1 MSLASLE
8 TSSPEINFVALEYEF
23 EDAEIILE
31 KNIFKFIRKHKSLY
45 YPHSYEWDVTITN
58 TISSSNVNM
67 HNIFIMRTCI
77 CKLVYFNKSTNKVI
91 LQISEYS
98 IQNTLKVKFID
109 FVDKLEM
116 KYNVDAEFKLLK
128 KDSKYNNYSII
139 IEYDPEGFTWF
150 ERNGKVKDHLNISS
164 NEKMNVVCMLYLDKK
179 IHKNVDTPQYK
190 QTIGFRWMLFQVR
203 EVFLRPQKCMI
214 RLSSDNE
221 NLKEGNGESTIKEEN
236 FFVPFSSFNAS
247 YMSPIFNQPPPPPP
261 PPPLPPVFKIRTP
274 IIKKNEIINKI
285 KKDSNLQFV
294 VSKDELMQVMK
305 KMKSREIL

>member
-1 MSLASLE
+1 MSLA
-8 TSSPEINFVALEYEF
+8 SPEINFVALEYEF
-23 EDAEIILE
+23 EDSEIILD
-31 KNIFKFIRKHKSLY
+31 KYIFKFIRKHKSLY
-45 YPHSYEWDVTITN
+45 FTHSYEWDVTIPN
-58 TISSSNVNM
+58 SNCTLNM
-67 HNIFIMRTCI
+67 HNILIMRTCI

-98 IQNTLKVKFID
+98 SIQNTLKQKFID

-150 ERNGKVKDHLNISS
+150 ERNGKVKDHLNISCA
-164 NEKMNVVCMLYLDKK
+164 EKMNVVCMLYLDKK
-179 IHKNVDTPQYK
+179 IHKNVDVPQSK
-190 QTIGFRWMLFQVR
+190 QIVGFRWRLFQVR
-203 EVFLRPQKCMI
+203 EIFLRPQKCMI
-214 RLSSDNE
+214 RLSSDIID
-221 NLKEGNGESTIKEEN
+221 NLKEGNGESNEKEDN
-236 FFVPFSSFNAS
+236 FFVPFASFNA
-247 YMSPIFNQPPPPPP
+247 PTFNPPPPPP
-261 PPPLPPVFKIRTP
+261 PPPLPPVFKISTP

-305 KMKSREIL
+305 KMKSRELL